1 MPDREDRKETRRGPE
16 AFLDREWRSMQRRLV
31 AHLEQPRSSD
41 FSAETMTI
49 DPVVY
54 TDPVRFEAERQG
66 LFREQPLLVGFSCDL
81 PEPGDRLVFD
91 EAGAPIVVVR
101 AKDARV
107 RAFLNFCPHRGSRVV
122 ESCERS
128 RRLTCPFHAWS
139 FNLEGELTSL
149 PQAEAFEG
157 IDRGAHGLIP
167 VPVAEWGGMIFAR
180 TQPGIQSDPEI
191 DIEEFLGPIGP
202 LLAALDLGRLER
214 VEFDRIPVQ
223 TNWKLVLDTF
233 CETYHVPALH
243 KDSLATNLY
252 SYVVIFDHYGRHHR
266 YSGPGLDFAELLDRP
281 ESEWPTSGYQ
291 AVHYLFPNT
300 TIAFTHAFDGST
312 PVVSMFRQ
320 FPGDTV
326 GETITLASTHRRSEA
341 RDVSDEQI
349 SAMHKIVLDIVRN
362 EDYRAIETSWKNLVD
377 APPELRLVLGRNE
390 ALLQRYHRDIAN
402 AIDMKLP

>member
-1 MPDREDRKETRRGPE
+1 MPESEERRERHEE
-16 AFLDREWRSMQRRLV
+16 FLGREWRSMQRRLV
-31 AHLEQPRSSD
+31 AHLKQPRSSD
-41 FSAETMTI
+41 LSAETMTI

-54 TDPVRFEAERQG
+54 TDPIRFEAERQG
-66 LFREQPLLVGFSCDL
+66 IFREQPLLVGFSCDL

-101 AKDARV
+101 AMDRRV
-107 RAFLNFCPHRGSRVV
+107 HAFLNLCPHRGSRLV
-122 ESCERS
+122 EGCERS

-139 FNLEGELTSL
+139 FNLEGELASL

-157 IDRGAHGLIP
+157 IDRGAHGLVP

-180 TQPGIQSDPEI
+180 TQPRSQSDPEI
-191 DIEEFLGPIGP
+191 DVEGFLGPIGP
-202 LLAALDLGRLER
+202 LLAALDLGRLEC
-214 VEFDRIPVQ
+214 VELDRIPVQ
-223 TNWKLVLDTF
+223 TNWKLALDTF

-243 KDSLATNLY
+243 KNSLATNLY
-252 SYVVIFDHYGRHHR
+252 SYVVIYDHYGRHHR
-266 YSGPGLDFAELLDRP
+266 YSGPGLDFAEFLDRP
-281 ESEWPTSGYQ
+281 ETEWPASGYQ

-326 GETITLASTHRRSEA
+326 GETITLASTHRRSDA
-341 RDVSDEQI
+341 RDASDEQI
-349 SAMHKIVLDIVRN
+349 SQMHKIVLDIVRN
-362 EDYRAIETSWKNLVD
+362 EDYRIVRKSWENLIS
-377 APPELRLVLGRNE
+377 APPELRLVLGRGE